1 MLLMKFF
8 QIIDNSF
15 IGRFVDKRLNLIAS
29 TDPERIYVENIRS
42 FYNLTTPLAKTFCN
56 MAVKEH
62 LFNKHFG
69 VECPNESCQRI
80 ITSYTSK
87 DELPEIIE
95 CEHCLLLEK
104 DKYQFGK
111 SEYNVIEFYKLN
123 KKVV

>member
-15 IGRFVDKRLNLIAS
+15 IGRFVDKRLDLIAS

-42 FYNLTTPLAKTFCN
+42 FYSLTTPLARTFCN

-104 DKYQFGK
+104 DKYQFRK
-111 SEYNVIEFYKLN
+111 NEYNVIEFYKLN